1 VAVFIRYYFQR
12 RTKPR
17 GPRANNRINSLEV
30 QVISSEGKNLGI
42 FSTKEALHI
51 AKEEGLDLI
60 EISPNAKPP
69 VCKIIDMGKY
79 KYDLQKKA
87 NKAKKKQKISELKE
101 IKLRPVTKIHDYS
114 FKIKNAQKFLSKGN
128 KVKFTVKFR
137 GREMQ
142 HHYLGMEL
150 LNRVQDDT
158 KKLGKLELSPKFEG
172 RQMTMVIQP
181 L

>member
-1 VAVFIRYYFQR
+1 MAVFKQNYFQR
-12 RTKPR
+12 RTKDR
-17 GPRANNRINSLEV
+17 GPRANQRINSLEV

-42 FSTKEALHI
+42 LSTKEAIHI

-114 FKIKNAQKFLSKGN
+114 FKIKNAQKFLSKGD
-128 KVKFTVKFR
+128 KVKFTVRFR

-150 LNRVQDDT
+150 LNRIQDDI
-158 KKLGKLELSPKFEG
+158 KKFGKLEISPKFEG
-172 RQMTMVIQP
+172 RQMTIVIQQ

>member
-1 VAVFIRYYFQR
+1 MAEFKKNYFQR

-30 QVISSEGKNLGI
+30 QVISSEGQNLGI
-42 FSTKEALHI
+42 LSTKKALYL
-51 AKEEGLDLI
+51 AEQEGLDLI
-60 EISPNAKPP
+60 EISPNANPP

-87 NKAKKKQKISELKE
+87 NKAKKKQKIVELKE
-101 IKLRPVTKIHDYS
+101 IKLRPVTKIHDYNY
-114 FKIKNAQKFLSKGN
+114 KIKNAQKFLSKGN

-142 HHYLGMEL
+142 HHYLGKEL
-150 LNRVQDDT
+150 LNRVQEDT
-158 KKLGKLELSPKFEG
+158 KALGKLEFSPKFEG

>member
-1 VAVFIRYYFQR
+1 MAEFKRNYFQR

-30 QVISSEGKNLGI
+30 QVINSEGQNLGI
-42 FSTKEALHI
+42 LPIKEALYI
-51 AKEEGLDLI
+51 AEQEGLDLI

-79 KYDLQKKA
+79 KYNLQKKA
-87 NKAKKKQKISELKE
+87 NKAKKKQKTIELKE
-101 IKLRPVTKIHDYS
+101 IKLRPVTKIHDYNY
-114 FKIKNAQKFLSKGN
+114 KIKNAQKFLSKGN

-142 HHYLGMEL
+142 HHYLGKEL

-158 KKLGKLELSPKFEG
+158 KSFGKLEFSPKFEG